1 VSENQILLSYPDS
14 GNEIRTI
21 CEDSVVY
28 FSLVDVVETLTVQNT
43 KLAQGERS
51 DGLGG
56 LLKAQIDVL
65 EEDESKDFNGDPY
78 VTEPGLFRIILRDNS
93 AACKRFQRWV
103 LHEVLP
109 SIQKYGTY
117 PPPLVEQN
125 SDVKRI
131 VQSLLLEIEE
141 REKLEQ
147 RTKEQ
152 FRRHEM
158 ILNDLSRKITNTS
171 EVNSSLNFI
180 SVDEYCSLNAIEQSH
195 SQLIF
200 GWCLKLV
207 AEDNEPSMKQIFDG
221 KELLLFPAHVV
232 AKANKNR
239 LKQSEKK
246 TS

>member
-1 VSENQILLSYPDS
+1 MSNNQILLSYPDS

-21 CEDSVVY
+21 CEDSIIY
-28 FSLVDVVETLTVQNT
+28 FSLIDVVKTLAEQNT
-43 KLAQGERS
+43 RMAQGGKG
-51 DGLGG
+51 DGLAG
-56 LLKAQIDVL
+56 LIKAQIEVL
-65 EEDESKDFNGDPY
+65 EEDECIDFQGEAY

-117 PPPLVEQN
+117 PPPLVEHN

-131 VQSLLLEIEE
+131 VQSLLMEIEE

-152 FRRHEM
+152 FKRHEIM
-158 ILNDLSRKITNTS
+158 LNDLSKRITNS
-171 EVNSSLNFI
+171 SSIQNSHTFI
-180 SVDEYCSLNAIEQSH
+180 SVEEYCKSNGIDSSHEQY
-195 SQLIF
+195 IF
-200 GWCLKLV
+200 GWCLKII
-207 AEDNEPSMKQIFDG
+207 AEDNEPSNKQMIDG
-221 KELLLFPAHVV
+221 REVLHFPEHVI

-239 LKQSEKK
+239 VA
-246 TS
+246 

>member
-1 VSENQILLSYPDS
+1 MSNNQILLSYPDS
-14 GNEIRTI
+14 GNQIRTI
-21 CEDSVVY
+21 TEESVIY
-28 FSLVDVVETLTVQNT
+28 FSLIDVVKTLAEQNT
-43 KLAQGERS
+43 QIAQGGKG
-51 DGLGG
+51 DGLSGMI
-56 LLKAQIDVL
+56 KAQIEVL
-65 EEDESKDFNGDPY
+65 EEDECIDVQGELY

-131 VQSLLLEIEE
+131 VQSLLMEIEE

-152 FRRHEM
+152 FKRHENM
-158 ILNDLSRKITNTS
+158 LNNLSKQIA
-171 EVNSSLNFI
+171 NSSTPQTSQKFI
-180 SVDEYCSLNAIEQSH
+180 SVSEYCESNGIDLFHEQH
-195 SQLIF
+195 IF
-200 GWCLKLV
+200 GWCLKII
-207 AEDNEPSMKQIFDG
+207 AEESEPSSKQLVDG
-221 KELLLFPAHVV
+221 KEVLHFPEHVI

-239 LKQSEKK
+239 
-246 TS
+246 TA